1 VSRAP
6 WVLTAV
12 LGVVLLGLGLF
23 VALRPLWTHGVLTGA
38 RWLDMAFAFVF
49 MLRGAINVRTAVRR
63 RREGLARR

>member
-1 VSRAP
+1 MSRAP

-23 VALRPLWTHGVLTGA
+23 VALRPLWAHNVLTGE

-49 MLRGAINVRTAVRR
+49 MVRGVVNLRTAARR
-63 RREGLARR
+63 RRDGLAR